1 MSSYFINLL
10 EQEDI
15 RFDQILTDNP
25 YLAKEWNILCIE
37 GDLTSFFHKQKKIK
51 TWLLILDQLNL
62 QDVAPFVDLCFEK
75 YYIIDARTWVSSF
88 GKKISQ
94 EVNYLDSLVGNAIF
108 PFDENYFIQALK
120 SGTSS
125 VIFLTDQEVPENIYA
140 SHTEEQL
147 QIVDKALVEQPQ
159 FISLLSP
166 ENPSLFLIGTGNHL
180 EELIKLSQ
188 FLSLH
193 EQKIALG
200 VIGNFSV
207 IKSLEF
213 QQKFLSVKKIW
224 ILIDHTPTNF
234 FSKFFSTN
242 KEITLITP
250 KYQQLTSIS
259 PDWAFTQTEF
269 DAEALLK
276 RVVEWVE

>member
-1 MSSYFINLL
+1 MSPYFFNLL
-10 EQEDI
+10 DQENLG
-15 RFDQILTDNP
+15 FDQVFTDNQH
-25 YLAKEWNILCIE
+25 LAKAGNIPCIDE
-37 GDLTSFFHKQKKIK
+37 DLASFFHKQEKLK
-51 TWLLILDQLNL
+51 TWLFILDQLSL
-62 QDVAPFVDLCFEK
+62 QDILPFADEYCEK
-75 YYIIDARTWVSSF
+75 YCIIDARTWVSSF
-88 GKKISQ
+88 GKKLSP
-94 EVNYLDSLVGNAIF
+94 ELNYLDSLLSDAIF
-108 PFDENYFIQALK
+108 PFDENHFIQALK
-120 SGTSS
+120 SETSC
-125 VIFLTDQEVPENIYA
+125 VIFLTNQEVPENIYA

-193 EQKIALG
+193 EQKIALR
-200 VIGNFSV
+200 VIGNLSV

-259 PDWAFTQTEF
+259 PDWVFTQTEF
-269 DAEALLK
+269 DAEALVE
-276 RVVEWVE
+276 RVLALLD